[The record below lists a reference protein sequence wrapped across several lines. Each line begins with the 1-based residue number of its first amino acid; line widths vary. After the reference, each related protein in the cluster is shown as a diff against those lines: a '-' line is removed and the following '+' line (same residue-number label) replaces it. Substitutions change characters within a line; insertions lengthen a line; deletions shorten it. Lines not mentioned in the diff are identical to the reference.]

1 MGSETHMNVRNA
13 VVPTPEGMRAFL
25 AKDIEGPVSML
36 NLLKFK
42 EKAEYAD
49 GRATDLSGAEA
60 YALYGQ
66 DMIRW
71 VTSQGGRMLFSG
83 PAHHL
88 VLGEADELWDQVAI
102 IEYPSKEA
110 FARIV
115 SAPQVAEWGVHRAAG
130 LEGQLLIAV
139 TATGTAEAPLG

>member
-1 MGSETHMNVRNA
+1 MNVQNA
-13 VVPTPEGMRAFL
+13 VTPTPAGMQAFL
-25 AKDIEGPVSML
+25 AKDIEGPVSMV

-49 GRATDLSGAEA
+49 GRETNLTGAEA

-66 DMIRW
+66 DMIQW
-71 VTSQGGRMLFSG
+71 VTSHGARHVFSG

-88 VLGEADELWDQVAI
+88 VLGEADALWDVVAI
-102 IEYPSKEA
+102 VEYPSKEA
-110 FARIV
+110 FVQIV
-115 SAPQVAEWGVHRAAG
+115 SAPEVAEWGVHRTAG

-139 TATGTAEAPLG
+139 TATEALGG

>member
-1 MGSETHMNVRNA
+1 MKVRNA
-13 VVPTPEGMRAFL
+13 VVPTPEGMQAFL
-25 AKDIEGPVSML
+25 AKDIEGPVLML

-49 GRATDLSGAEA
+49 GRETDLSGAEA

-66 DMIRW
+66 DMIPW
-71 VTSQGGRMLFSG
+71 VSSHGGRFLFSG

-102 IEYPSKEA
+102 VEYPSKEA
-110 FARIV
+110 FVQIV
-115 SAPQVAEWGVHRAAG
+115 SAPEVAEWGVHRAAG

-139 TATGTAEAPLG
+139 TATGTEEAPLG